1 MPTGKQI
8 AREIFQRTL
17 GSIDIPGVMGRKL
30 YREGSRLVLP
40 GAFLDFSTV
49 NEVKVVAIGKA
60 AHAMVSGFLPLL
72 PSHVS
77 CRGVVAAPTSPAAS
91 LRGLRYFQ
99 AGHPLPDQYSWKAAE
114 AILEL
119 LQNSTEQT
127 AIFFLLSGGGSALV
141 ELPLDPTL
149 GLSDVQ
155 DVHRALVTCG
165 APIDAMN
172 TVRRH
177 LSAVKGGRLATAA
190 GRAKKITLAVTDVP
204 AGKEAAL
211 ASGPS
216 LPDPT
221 TKRDVEEIVRN
232 FGLREKFPA
241 RVVKWIDAGHM
252 PETPKPGDLVFEEA
266 VFILLLGLDDLFHAA
281 HHATESHGFL
291 TECDNATDD
300 WPIER
305 AADYLLGCLDTCQKE
320 NPGRRIAIIAD
331 GEVSSPV
338 TGNGIGGRNSAFVLH
353 CAGKI
358 AGRKITVISAG
369 TDGVDGNSPAAG
381 AVADGETIVRAKALG
396 LDAPEF
402 FRRSDAFSFFD
413 KLGDA
418 IITGPT
424 GNNLR
429 DLRVLLSEP

>member
-1 MPTGKQI
+1 MPAGKQI

-17 GSIDIPGVMGRKL
+17 GSIDIPAVMGRKL
-30 YREGSRLVLP
+30 YREASHLVLP

-49 NEVKVVAIGKA
+49 SEVKLVAIGKA

-72 PSHVS
+72 PSNVS
-77 CRGVVAAPTSPAAS
+77 CRGVVAAPTSPGES
-91 LRGLRYFQ
+91 VSGLRYFQ
-99 AGHPLPDQYSWKAAE
+99 AGHPVPDQYSWKAAE

-119 LQNSTEQT
+119 LQNSTERT

-149 GLSDVQ
+149 ELNDVQ

-177 LSAVKGGRLATAA
+177 LSAVKGGRLAAAA

-221 TKRDVEEIVRN
+221 TKQDVEQIVQD
-232 FGLREKFPA
+232 FCLREKFPP

-252 PETPKPGDLVFEEA
+252 PETPKPGDPVFEKA

-281 HHATESHGFL
+281 HHASEAHGFL
-291 TECDNATDD
+291 TECDNSTDD
-300 WPIER
+300 WPIEK
-305 AADYLLGCLDTCQKE
+305 AADYLLGCLDACQKE

-331 GEVSSPV
+331 GELSSPV
-338 TGNGIGGRNSAFVLH
+338 TGDGLGGRNAAFVLC
-353 CAGKI
+353 CAEKI
-358 AGRKITVISAG
+358 SGRKITVMSAG

-381 AVADGETIVRAKALG
+381 AVADGETIRRARTMA
-396 LDAPEF
+396 LDAQDF
-402 FRRSDAFSFFD
+402 FCRSDAFTFFD

-418 IITGPT
+418 IVTGPT

>member
-17 GSIDIPGVMGRKL
+17 GSIDIPGMMGRKL

-49 NEVKVVAIGKA
+49 NEVIVVAIGKA

-266 VFILLLGLDDLFHAA
+266 VFSLLLGLDDLFYDA
-281 HHATESHGFL
+281 HHATETHGFL

-369 TDGVDGNSPAAG
+369 TD
-381 AVADGETIVRAKALG
+381 
-396 LDAPEF
+396 
-402 FRRSDAFSFFD
+402 
-413 KLGDA
+413 
-418 IITGPT
+418 
-424 GNNLR
+424 
-429 DLRVLLSEP
+429 